1 METNSEILIDFF
13 DFFLKTRPTTL
24 LITSTFSDA
33 SSTDMSSNP
42 TTTQIK
48 LSTSSIDTET
58 TITTLLTAE
67 LDLTI
72 ERETSESMTSL

>member
-67 LDLTI
+67 LDLTS